1 MHAQA
6 KKQRRQQ
13 LSGIQLE
20 SEALQINQDRKGDL
34 LRPNNISPNEIAVN
48 IASGGIVIAEAR
60 KRLCLPNSLTKSPK
74 ISKDPA
80 KTSAQTHL
88 QINGFQQPTL
98 PGISRQSAVYF
109 AWYISPDLAAAS
121 RLSCRALRHYHCHR
135 RRLRSRL
142 LREYRWTARG

>member
-60 KRLCLPNSLTKSPK
+60 KRLCLPKTPQRKPK
-74 ISKDPA
+74 MEKRIK
-80 KTSAQTHL
+80 
-88 QINGFQQPTL
+88 
-98 PGISRQSAVYF
+98 
-109 AWYISPDLAAAS
+109 
-121 RLSCRALRHYHCHR
+121 
-135 RRLRSRL
+135 
-142 LREYRWTARG
+142 